1 MKLKI
6 IFIIL
11 FTSLYSNITAQT
23 GKISGLIIDAE
34 TYKPLSNVE
43 IIVNNTSFKSKTN
56 DKGEFII
63 NNISEG
69 NYELVIYKENFKV
82 IKKLITLKNNQ
93 LKFDLIMEDN
103 IINLPELLI
112 ESFSLINGEIGKREI
127 IGSAHNISTKELTK
141 FNYTNIHEILSK
153 IPGINLQEE
162 DGYGLRPN
170 IGLRGTGLERSS
182 KITIMEDG
190 ILMAPAPYS
199 SPSAYYF
206 PTIGRMN
213 SIEILKGS
221 SQIKFGPLTTGGAI
235 NFISTPIPEK
245 LKGSVKLIGGTDNF
259 RNFHGHIGTSHKNLG
274 IMIEG
279 FNYGSN
285 GFKKLEN
292 NENTGFDK
300 KDYNLKIK
308 YKSNNTSSV
317 YHETILAIGETKEN
331 SNETYLGLSDE
342 DFNKNP
348 YLRYQ
353 GSQIDNMKAEQERIS
368 IKNYLEFN
376 NGLNI
381 STSIYKNNFQRNW
394 YKLQSVIDNNG
405 NKFGISSLFKDDA
418 NEAFSIVKGTID
430 SNDNS
435 LIVRANN
442 RSYLSK
448 GIQSVINKSFQN
460 NNTTHH
466 LSLSARYHYDEM
478 DRFQWEDKYQML
490 NGIMHL
496 NKKGIPGSNS
506 NRIQYS
512 KALASYINYK
522 IEMAKL
528 ILNLGLRHEHI
539 KGHRD
544 DYGKSDAER
553 KGTDLSS
560 RENIINSLIPGI
572 GLLYKINPSSNA
584 FLGIHKG
591 FSPPGDKPETNPEK
605 SINYEVGFK
614 TKSIKLESEIV
625 GYISDYSNLLGSDLA
640 ATGGSGTDEL
650 YNAGKA
656 IVKGIEISVNYNLSN
671 NSDKLQLPIYINYT
685 LTDATF
691 KENFK
696 SSFDAWGG
704 EIINGYKIPYISKHQ
719 FNLGFNI
726 KNNSLSF
733 DINYS
738 FKSDVRTK
746 PGIEM
751 NNIKEL
757 IKGFGVI
764 NTALNYNIN
773 KNISFHLAAKNI
785 TNKVYSVSRR
795 PAGLR
800 PGLPRTFTA
809 GIKCDF

>member
-6 IFIIL
+6 IFIVL
-11 FTSLYSNITAQT
+11 FAVVTSNITAQT

-63 NNISEG
+63 NNINEG
-69 NYELVIYKENFKV
+69 NYELVIYKENFKM

-127 IGSAHNISTKELTK
+127 VGSAHNISAKELTK

-381 STSIYKNNFQRNW
+381 STSIYKE
-394 YKLQSVIDNNG
+394 I
-405 NKFGISSLFKDDA
+405 GI
-418 NEAFSIVKGTID
+418 
-430 SNDNS
+430 
-435 LIVRANN
+435 
-442 RSYLSK
+442 
-448 GIQSVINKSFQN
+448 
-460 NNTTHH
+460 
-466 LSLSARYHYDEM
+466 
-478 DRFQWEDKYQML
+478 
-490 NGIMHL
+490 
-496 NKKGIPGSNS
+496 
-506 NRIQYS
+506 
-512 KALASYINYK
+512 
-522 IEMAKL
+522 
-528 ILNLGLRHEHI
+528 
-539 KGHRD
+539 
-544 DYGKSDAER
+544 
-553 KGTDLSS
+553 
-560 RENIINSLIPGI
+560 
-572 GLLYKINPSSNA
+572 
-584 FLGIHKG
+584 
-591 FSPPGDKPETNPEK
+591 
-605 SINYEVGFK
+605 
-614 TKSIKLESEIV
+614 
-625 GYISDYSNLLGSDLA
+625 
-640 ATGGSGTDEL
+640 
-650 YNAGKA
+650 
-656 IVKGIEISVNYNLSN
+656 
-671 NSDKLQLPIYINYT
+671 
-685 LTDATF
+685 
-691 KENFK
+691 NFK
-696 SSFDAWGG
+696 V
-704 EIINGYKIPYISKHQ
+704 
-719 FNLGFNI
+719 L
-726 KNNSLSF
+726 
-733 DINYS
+733 
-738 FKSDVRTK
+738 
-746 PGIEM
+746 
-751 NNIKEL
+751 
-757 IKGFGVI
+757 
-764 NTALNYNIN
+764 
-773 KNISFHLAAKNI
+773 
-785 TNKVYSVSRR
+785 
-795 PAGLR
+795 
-800 PGLPRTFTA
+800 
-809 GIKCDF
+809 

>member
-1 MKLKI
+1 MRKKTI
-6 IFIIL
+6 IIL
-11 FTSLYSNITAQT
+11 LLTMFYFNLIAQQ
-23 GKISGLIIDAE
+23 GKISGLIINAE

-43 IIVNNTSFKSKTN
+43 IIINNTPFKVKTN
-56 DKGEFII
+56 DKGKFII
-63 NNISEG
+63 DNINDGS
-69 NYELVIYKENFKV
+69 YELVIYKENFKV
-82 IKKLITLKNNQ
+82 IKKLITISNNQ

-112 ESFSLINGEIGKREI
+112 ESFSLINGEIGKSKI
-127 IGSAHNISTKELTK
+127 VGSAHNISKKELLK
-141 FNYTNIHEILSK
+141 FNYTNIHEVLSK
-153 IPGINLQEE
+153 VPGVNLQEE

-245 LKGSVKLIGGTDNF
+245 LNGSIKLIGGSNNF
-259 RNFHGHIGTSHKNLG
+259 RNFHGHVGTSHNNLG
-274 IMIEG
+274 VMIEG
-279 FNYGSN
+279 FNYGSS
-285 GFKKLEN
+285 GYKKLGN

-308 YKSNNTSSV
+308 YKSDNISNI
-317 YHETILAIGETKEN
+317 YHETILSLGETKEN

-342 DFNKNP
+342 DFIQNP

-353 GSQIDNMKAEQERIS
+353 GSQIDNMKAEQKRIS

-394 YKLQSVIDNNG
+394 YKLQSVVDNNG
-405 NKFGISSLFKDDA
+405 NKFSISSLFSNDA
-418 NEAFSIVKGTID
+418 SEAFNIVKGII
-430 SNDNS
+430 NS
-435 LIVRANN
+435 KEEGLIVRANN
-442 RSYLSK
+442 RTYLSK
-448 GIQSVINKSFQN
+448 GIQSVINKSFQKN
-460 NNTTHH
+460 NIKHQI
-466 LSLSARYHYDEM
+466 SLSSRYHYDEM
-478 DRFQWEDKYQML
+478 DRFQWEDKYQIL

-496 NKKGIPGSNS
+496 NKKGTPGSNS

-522 IEMAKL
+522 IEITEL

-544 DYGKSDAER
+544 DYGKSDVER
-553 KGTDLSS
+553 LGTNLSS
-560 RENIINSLIPGI
+560 RKNTINSLIPGF
-572 GLLYKINPSSNA
+572 GLLYKINRSSST
-584 FLGIHKG
+584 FIGIHKG

-605 SINYEVGFK
+605 SLNYEIGFR
-614 TKSIKLESEIV
+614 TKSINLNGEIV

-640 ATGGSGTDEL
+640 ATGGSGTNEL

-656 IVKGIEISVNYNLSN
+656 IVKGIEISINYNLSS
-671 NSDKLQLPIYINYT
+671 SDKLQIPIYINYT

-691 KENFK
+691 KENFE

-704 EIINGYKIPYISKHQ
+704 EIMKGYKIPYISKHQ
-719 FNLGFNI
+719 LNLGINLKSNNI
-726 KNNSLSF
+726 SF
-733 DINYS
+733 DVNYS
-738 FKSDVRTK
+738 FKSNLRTK

-757 IKGFGVI
+757 IKSFGII

-773 KNISFHLAAKNI
+773 NNISFHLAIRNL
-785 TNKVYSVSRR
+785 TNNVYSVSRR

-800 PGLPRTFTA
+800 PGLPRTFTG
-809 GIKCDF
+809 GIKFDF

>member
-6 IFIIL
+6 IFIVL
-11 FTSLYSNITAQT
+11 FAVVTSNITAQT

-43 IIVNNTSFKSKTN
+43 IIINNTSLKSKTN
-56 DKGEFII
+56 NKGEFII

-69 NYELVIYKENFKV
+69 NYELVIYKENFKM

-127 IGSAHNISTKELTK
+127 VGSAHNISSKELTK

-308 YKSNNTSSV
+308 YKSNNTSSI
-317 YHETILAIGETKEN
+317 YHETILSIGETKEN

-394 YKLQSVIDNNG
+394 YKLQNVIDNSG
-405 NKFGISSLFKDDA
+405 NKFGISSLFADDA
-418 NEAFSIVKGTID
+418 TEAFSIVKGTID

-442 RSYLSK
+442 RAYLSK
-448 GIQSVINKSFQN
+448 GVQSVINKSFQN

-478 DRFQWEDKYQML
+478 DRFQWEDKYQIL

-496 NKKGIPGSNS
+496 KKKGTPGSNS

-512 KALASYINYK
+512 KALASYISYK

-528 ILNLGLRHEHI
+528 ILNLGLRYEHI

-553 KGTDLSS
+553 KGTNLSS
-560 RENIINSLIPGI
+560 RENIINSLIPGF
-572 GLLYKINPSSNA
+572 GLLYKINSSSNA

-591 FSPPGDKPETNPEK
+591 FSPSGDKPETNPEK
-605 SINYEVGFK
+605 SINYEVGFR
-614 TKSIKLESEIV
+614 TKSIRLEGEVV
-625 GYISDYSNLLGSDLA
+625 GYVSDYSNLLGSDLA
-640 ATGGSGTDEL
+640 ATGGSGTNEL

-671 NSDKLQLPIYINYT
+671 SDKLQIPIYINYT

-696 SSFDAWGG
+696 SSFDSWGG
-704 EIINGYKIPYISKHQ
+704 EIMNGYKIPYISKHQ

-726 KNNSLSF
+726 KNNSLNF

-773 KNISFHLAAKNI
+773 KNISFHLATKNI

>member
-6 IFIIL
+6 IFIVL
-11 FTSLYSNITAQT
+11 FAVVTSNITAQT
-23 GKISGLIIDAE
+23 GKIYGLIIDAAP
-34 TYKPLSNVE
+34 YKTLSNVE

-69 NYELVIYKENFKV
+69 NYELVIYKENFKM

-127 IGSAHNISTKELTK
+127 VGSAHNISAKELTK

-405 NKFGISSLFKDDA
+405 NKFGISSLFADDA
-418 NEAFSIVKGTID
+418 TEAFTIVKGTID
-430 SNDNS
+430 SNEEG

-442 RSYLSK
+442 RTYLSK

-560 RENIINSLIPGI
+560 RENIINSLIPGF
-572 GLLYKINPSSNA
+572 GLLYKINPSSNT

-591 FSPPGDKPETNPEK
+591 FYPPGDKPETNTEK
-605 SINYEVGFK
+605 SINYEIGFK
-614 TKSIKLESEIV
+614 TKSINLEGEIV
-625 GYISDYSNLLGSDLA
+625 VYISDYSNLLGSDLA
-640 ATGGSGTDEL
+640 ATGGSGTNEL

-671 NSDKLQLPIYINYT
+671 TDKLQIPIYINYT

-691 KENFK
+691 KENFI
-696 SSFDAWGG
+696 SSFYAWGG
-704 EIINGYKIPYISKHQ
+704 EIMNGYKIPYISKHQ

-726 KNNSLSF
+726 KNNNLSF
-733 DINYS
+733 DANYS

-751 NNIKEL
+751 NNTKEL

-764 NTALNYNIN
+764 NTALNYNVN

>member
-1 MKLKI
+1 MNLKI
-6 IFIIL
+6 IFIIIL
-11 FTSLYSNITAQT
+11 TAFCFNVSAQT

-34 TYKPLSNVE
+34 TYKPVSNIDVR
-43 IIVNNTSFKSKTN
+43 INNTSLKTKTN
-56 DKGEFII
+56 DKGEFMI
-63 NNISEG
+63 NNISKG
-69 NYELVIYKENFKV
+69 SYELVIYKENFKV
-82 IKKLITLKNNQ
+82 IKKFITLNNNQ
-93 LKFDLIMEDN
+93 IKFDLIMEDN

-112 ESFSLINGEIGKREI
+112 ESFSLINGEVGKRET
-127 IGSAHNISTKELTK
+127 IGSAHNISAKELEK

-153 IPGINLQEE
+153 IPGINFQEE

-199 SPSAYYF
+199 APSAYYF
-206 PTIGRMN
+206 PTVGRMN
-213 SIEILKGS
+213 SVEILKGS

-245 LKGSVKLIGGTDNF
+245 LKGSVKLIGGTNNF

-292 NENTGFDK
+292 NKNTGFDK

-308 YKSNNTSSV
+308 YKSNNNSSI
-317 YHETILAIGETKEN
+317 YHETIITIGETNEN

-353 GSQIDNMKAEQERIS
+353 GSQVDNMKAEQERIS

-394 YKLQSVIDNNG
+394 YKLQSVIDNSG
-405 NKFGISSLFKDDA
+405 NKFGISSLFTDA
-418 NEAFSIVKGTID
+418 ATEAFNIIKGTID
-430 SNDNS
+430 SNEES

-442 RSYLSK
+442 RTYLSK
-448 GIQSVINKSFQN
+448 GIQSVINNSFQN
-460 NNTTHH
+460 NNIKHH
-466 LSLSARYHYDEM
+466 LSLSVRYHYDEM
-478 DRFQWEDKYQML
+478 DRFQWEDKYQIL
-490 NGIMHL
+490 NGIMLL
-496 NKKGIPGSNS
+496 NNVGTPGSNS

-522 IEMAKL
+522 IEIKKL
-528 ILNLGLRHEHI
+528 ILNLGLRNEHI
-539 KGHRD
+539 KGRRD
-544 DYGKSDAER
+544 DYGKSDFDR

-560 RENIINSLIPGI
+560 RENVINSLIPGF
-572 GLLYKINPSSNA
+572 GLLYKINSSSNT
-584 FLGIHKG
+584 FVGIHKG

-605 SINYEVGFK
+605 SINYEVGFRK
-614 TKSIKLESEIV
+614 KSIRLEGEIV
-625 GYISDYSNLLGSDLA
+625 GYVSNYSNLLGSDLA
-640 ATGGSGTDEL
+640 AIGGSGTNEL

-656 IVKGIEISVNYNLSN
+656 IVKGVEISVSYNLS
-671 NSDKLQLPIYINYT
+671 NSDKLQIPIHFNYT
-685 LTDATF
+685 FTDAIF
-691 KENFK
+691 KEDFK

-704 EIINGYKIPYISKHQ
+704 EIIKGYKLPYISKHQ
-719 FNLGFNI
+719 INLGLNV
-726 KNNSLSF
+726 KNNNLSF
-733 DINYS
+733 DLNYS
-738 FKSDVRTK
+738 FKSDVRTT

-751 NNIKEL
+751 SNITEL

-764 NTALNYNIN
+764 NTALNYKIN
-773 KNISFHLAAKNI
+773 EKIKFHLAIRNI
-785 TNKVYSVSRR
+785 TNNIYSVARR

-800 PGLPRTFTA
+800 PGLPRTFNA
-809 GIKCDF
+809 GVGFDF

>member
-1 MKLKI
+1 MRKKTI
-6 IFIIL
+6 IIL
-11 FTSLYSNITAQT
+11 LLTMFYFNLIAQQ
-23 GKISGLIIDAE
+23 GKISGLIINAE

-43 IIVNNTSFKSKTN
+43 IIINNTPFKVKTN
-56 DKGEFII
+56 YKGKFII
-63 NNISEG
+63 DNINDGS
-69 NYELVIYKENFKV
+69 YELVIYKENFKV
-82 IKKLITLKNNQ
+82 IKKLITINNNQ

-112 ESFSLINGEIGKREI
+112 ESFSLINGEIGKSKI
-127 IGSAHNISTKELTK
+127 VGSAHNISKKELLK
-141 FNYTNIHEILSK
+141 FNYTNIHEVLSK
-153 IPGINLQEE
+153 VPGVNLQEE

-245 LKGSVKLIGGTDNF
+245 LNGSIKLIGGSNNF
-259 RNFHGHIGTSHKNLG
+259 RNFHGHVGTSHNNLG
-274 IMIEG
+274 FMIEG
-279 FNYGSN
+279 FNYGSS
-285 GFKKLEN
+285 GYKKLGN

-308 YKSNNTSSV
+308 YKSDNISNI
-317 YHETILAIGETKEN
+317 YHETILSLGETKEN

-342 DFNKNP
+342 DFIQNP
-348 YLRYQ
+348 YLRYP
-353 GSQIDNMKAEQERIS
+353 GSQIDNMKAEQKRIS

-394 YKLQSVIDNNG
+394 YKLQSVVDNNG
-405 NKFGISSLFKDDA
+405 NKFSISSLFSNDPS
-418 NEAFSIVKGTID
+418 EAFNIAKGIID
-430 SNDNS
+430 SKEEG

-442 RSYLSK
+442 RTYLSK
-448 GIQSVINKSFQN
+448 GIQSVINKSFQKN
-460 NNTTHH
+460 NIKHQI
-466 LSLSARYHYDEM
+466 SLSSRYHYDEM
-478 DRFQWEDKYQML
+478 DRFQWEDKYQIL

-496 NKKGIPGSNS
+496 NKKGTPGSNS

-522 IEMAKL
+522 IEITEL

-544 DYGKSDAER
+544 DYGKSDVER
-553 KGTDLSS
+553 LGTNLSS
-560 RENIINSLIPGI
+560 RKNTINSLIPGF
-572 GLLYKINPSSNA
+572 GLLYKINRSSST
-584 FLGIHKG
+584 FIGIHKG

-605 SINYEVGFK
+605 SLNYEIGFR
-614 TKSIKLESEIV
+614 TKSIKLNGEIV

-640 ATGGSGTDEL
+640 ATGGSGTNEL

-656 IVKGIEISVNYNLSN
+656 IVKGIEISINYNLSS
-671 NSDKLQLPIYINYT
+671 SDKLQIPIYINYT

-691 KENFK
+691 KENFE

-704 EIINGYKIPYISKHQ
+704 EIMKGYKIPYISKHQ
-719 FNLGFNI
+719 LNLGINLKSNNI
-726 KNNSLSF
+726 SF
-733 DINYS
+733 DVNYS
-738 FKSDVRTK
+738 FKSNLRTK

-757 IKGFGVI
+757 IKSFGII

-773 KNISFHLAAKNI
+773 NIISFHLAIRNL
-785 TNKVYSVSRR
+785 TNNVYSASRR

-800 PGLPRTFTA
+800 PGLPRTFTG
-809 GIKCDF
+809 GIKFDF

>member
-1 MKLKI
+1 MRLKI
-6 IFIIL
+6 IFIVF

-34 TYKPLSNVE
+34 TYKPLNDVE
-43 IIVNNTSFKSKTN
+43 IIIQNTSFKSKTN
-56 DKGEFII
+56 NKGAFII
-63 NNISEG
+63 NNINEG
-69 NYELVIYKENFKV
+69 SYELVIYKENFKV

-127 IGSAHNISTKELTK
+127 VGSAHNISAKELTK

-308 YKSNNTSSV
+308 YKSHNTSSI
-317 YHETILAIGETKEN
+317 YHETILSIGETKEN

-353 GSQIDNMKAEQERIS
+353 GSQIDNMKAKQERIS

-405 NKFGISSLFKDDA
+405 NKFGVSSLFKDDA
-418 NEAFSIVKGTID
+418 DEAFSIVKGTID

-460 NNTTHH
+460 KNIRHN

-478 DRFQWEDKYQML
+478 DRFQWEDKYQIL
-490 NGIMHL
+490 NGIMYL
-496 NKKGIPGSNS
+496 NKKGTPGSNS

-522 IEMAKL
+522 IEMTKL
-528 ILNLGLRHEHI
+528 ILNIGLRHEHI
-539 KGHRD
+539 QSHRD

-553 KGTDLSS
+553 KGINLSS
-560 RENIINSLIPGI
+560 RENIINSLIPGF
-572 GLLYKINPSSNA
+572 GLLYKINPSSNT
-584 FLGIHKG
+584 FLGIH
-591 FSPPGDKPETNPEK
+591 
-605 SINYEVGFK
+605 
-614 TKSIKLESEIV
+614 
-625 GYISDYSNLLGSDLA
+625 
-640 ATGGSGTDEL
+640 
-650 YNAGKA
+650 
-656 IVKGIEISVNYNLSN
+656 
-671 NSDKLQLPIYINYT
+671 
-685 LTDATF
+685 
-691 KENFK
+691 
-696 SSFDAWGG
+696 
-704 EIINGYKIPYISKHQ
+704 
-719 FNLGFNI
+719 
-726 KNNSLSF
+726 
-733 DINYS
+733 
-738 FKSDVRTK
+738 
-746 PGIEM
+746 
-751 NNIKEL
+751 
-757 IKGFGVI
+757 
-764 NTALNYNIN
+764 
-773 KNISFHLAAKNI
+773 
-785 TNKVYSVSRR
+785 
-795 PAGLR
+795 
-800 PGLPRTFTA
+800 
-809 GIKCDF
+809 

>member
-6 IFIIL
+6 IFIVL
-11 FTSLYSNITAQT
+11 FAVVTSNITAQT

-43 IIVNNTSFKSKTN
+43 IIINNTSLKSKTN
-56 DKGEFII
+56 NKGEFII

-69 NYELVIYKENFKV
+69 SYELVIYKENFKM

-127 IGSAHNISTKELTK
+127 VGSAHNISSKELTK

-259 RNFHGHIGTSHKNLG
+259 RNFHGHIGTSYKNLG

-308 YKSNNTSSV
+308 YKSNNTSSI
-317 YHETILAIGETKEN
+317 YHETILSIGETKEN

-394 YKLQSVIDNNG
+394 YKLQNVIDNSG
-405 NKFGISSLFKDDA
+405 NKFGISSLFADDA
-418 NEAFSIVKGTID
+418 TEAFSIVKGTID

-442 RSYLSK
+442 RAYLSK
-448 GIQSVINKSFQN
+448 GVQSVINKSFQN

-478 DRFQWEDKYQML
+478 DRFQWEDKYQIL

-496 NKKGIPGSNS
+496 KKKGTPGSNS

-512 KALASYINYK
+512 KALASYISYK

-528 ILNLGLRHEHI
+528 ILNLGLRYEHI

-553 KGTDLSS
+553 KGTNLSS
-560 RENIINSLIPGI
+560 RENIINSLIPGF
-572 GLLYKINPSSNA
+572 GLLYKINSSSNA

-591 FSPPGDKPETNPEK
+591 FSPSGDKPETNPEK
-605 SINYEVGFK
+605 SINYEVGFR
-614 TKSIKLESEIV
+614 TKSIRLEGEVV
-625 GYISDYSNLLGSDLA
+625 GYVSDYSNLLGSDLA
-640 ATGGSGTDEL
+640 ATGGSGTNEL

-671 NSDKLQLPIYINYT
+671 SDKLQIPIYINYT

-696 SSFDAWGG
+696 SSFDSWGG
-704 EIINGYKIPYISKHQ
+704 EIMNGYKIPYISKHQ

-733 DINYS
+733 DVNYS
-738 FKSDVRTK
+738 FKSNVRTK

-773 KNISFHLAAKNI
+773 KNISFHLATKNI

>member
-1 MKLKI
+1 MRKKTI
-6 IFIIL
+6 IIL
-11 FTSLYSNITAQT
+11 LLTMFYFNLIAQQ
-23 GKISGLIIDAE
+23 GKISGLIINAE

-43 IIVNNTSFKSKTN
+43 IIINNTPFKVKTN
-56 DKGEFII
+56 DKGKFII
-63 NNISEG
+63 DNINDGS
-69 NYELVIYKENFKV
+69 YELVIYKENFKV
-82 IKKLITLKNNQ
+82 IKKLITISNNQ

-112 ESFSLINGEIGKREI
+112 ESFSLINGEIGKSKI
-127 IGSAHNISTKELTK
+127 VGSAHNISKKELLK
-141 FNYTNIHEILSK
+141 FNYTNIHEVLSK
-153 IPGINLQEE
+153 VPGVNLQEE

-245 LKGSVKLIGGTDNF
+245 LNGSIKLIGGSNNF
-259 RNFHGHIGTSHKNLG
+259 RNFHGHVGTSHNNLG
-274 IMIEG
+274 VMIEG
-279 FNYGSN
+279 FNYGSS
-285 GFKKLEN
+285 GYKKLGN

-308 YKSNNTSSV
+308 YKSDNISKI
-317 YHETILAIGETKEN
+317 YHETILSLGETKEN

-342 DFNKNP
+342 DFIQNP

-353 GSQIDNMKAEQERIS
+353 GSQIDNMKAEQKRIS

-394 YKLQSVIDNNG
+394 YKLQSVVDNNG
-405 NKFGISSLFKDDA
+405 NKFSISSLFSNDA
-418 NEAFSIVKGTID
+418 SEAFNIVKGII
-430 SNDNS
+430 NS
-435 LIVRANN
+435 KEEGLIVRANN
-442 RSYLSK
+442 RTYLSK
-448 GIQSVINKSFQN
+448 GIQSVINKSFQKN
-460 NNTTHH
+460 NIKHQI
-466 LSLSARYHYDEM
+466 SLSTRYHYDEM
-478 DRFQWEDKYQML
+478 DRFQWEDKYQIL

-496 NKKGIPGSNS
+496 NKKGTPGSNS

-522 IEMAKL
+522 IEITEL

-544 DYGKSDAER
+544 DYGKSDVER
-553 KGTDLSS
+553 LGTNLSS
-560 RENIINSLIPGI
+560 RKNTINSLIPGF
-572 GLLYKINPSSNA
+572 GLLYKINRSSST
-584 FLGIHKG
+584 FIGIHKG

-605 SINYEVGFK
+605 SLNYEIGFR
-614 TKSIKLESEIV
+614 TKSINLNGEIV

-640 ATGGSGTDEL
+640 ATGGSGTNEL

-656 IVKGIEISVNYNLSN
+656 IVKGIEISINYNLSS
-671 NSDKLQLPIYINYT
+671 SDKLQIPIYINYT

-691 KENFK
+691 KENFE

-704 EIINGYKIPYISKHQ
+704 EIMKGYKIPYISKHQ
-719 FNLGFNI
+719 LNLGINLKSNNI
-726 KNNSLSF
+726 SF
-733 DINYS
+733 DVNYS
-738 FKSDVRTK
+738 FKSNLRTK

-757 IKGFGVI
+757 IKSFGII

-773 KNISFHLAAKNI
+773 NNISFHLAIRNL
-785 TNKVYSVSRR
+785 TNNVYSVSRR

-800 PGLPRTFTA
+800 PGLPRTFTG
-809 GIKCDF
+809 GIKFDF

>member
-1 MKLKI
+1 MRKKTI
-6 IFIIL
+6 IIL
-11 FTSLYSNITAQT
+11 LLTMFYFNLIAQQ
-23 GKISGLIIDAE
+23 GKISGLIINAE

-43 IIVNNTSFKSKTN
+43 IIINNTPFKVKTN
-56 DKGEFII
+56 DKGKFII
-63 NNISEG
+63 DNINDGS
-69 NYELVIYKENFKV
+69 YELVIYKENFKV
-82 IKKLITLKNNQ
+82 IKKLITISNNQ

-112 ESFSLINGEIGKREI
+112 ESFSLINGEIGKSKI
-127 IGSAHNISTKELTK
+127 VGSAHNISKKELLK
-141 FNYTNIHEILSK
+141 FNYTNIHEVLSK
-153 IPGINLQEE
+153 VPGVNLQEE

-206 PTIGRMN
+206 PTIRRMN

-245 LKGSVKLIGGTDNF
+245 LNGSIKLIGGSNNF
-259 RNFHGHIGTSHKNLG
+259 RNFHGHVGTSHNNLG
-274 IMIEG
+274 VMIEG
-279 FNYGSN
+279 FNYGSS
-285 GFKKLEN
+285 GYKKLGN

-308 YKSNNTSSV
+308 YKSDNISKI
-317 YHETILAIGETKEN
+317 YHETILSLGETKEN

-342 DFNKNP
+342 DFIQNP

-353 GSQIDNMKAEQERIS
+353 GSQIDNMKAEQKRIS

-394 YKLQSVIDNNG
+394 YKLQSVVDNNG
-405 NKFGISSLFKDDA
+405 NKFSISSLFSNDA
-418 NEAFSIVKGTID
+418 SEAFNIVKGII
-430 SNDNS
+430 NS
-435 LIVRANN
+435 KEEGLIVRANN
-442 RSYLSK
+442 RTYLSK
-448 GIQSVINKSFQN
+448 GIQSVINKSFQKN
-460 NNTTHH
+460 NIKHQI
-466 LSLSARYHYDEM
+466 SLSSRYHYDEM
-478 DRFQWEDKYQML
+478 DRFQWEDKYQIL

-496 NKKGIPGSNS
+496 NKKGTPGSNS

-522 IEMAKL
+522 IEITEL

-544 DYGKSDAER
+544 DYGKSDVER
-553 KGTDLSS
+553 LGTNLSS
-560 RENIINSLIPGI
+560 RKNTINSLIPGF
-572 GLLYKINPSSNA
+572 GLLYKINRSSST
-584 FLGIHKG
+584 FIGIHKG

-605 SINYEVGFK
+605 SLNYEIGFR
-614 TKSIKLESEIV
+614 TKSINLNGEIV

-640 ATGGSGTDEL
+640 ATGGSGTNEL

-656 IVKGIEISVNYNLSN
+656 IVKGIEISINYNLSS
-671 NSDKLQLPIYINYT
+671 SDKLQIPIYINYT

-691 KENFK
+691 KENFE

-704 EIINGYKIPYISKHQ
+704 EIMKGYKIPYISKHQ
-719 FNLGFNI
+719 LNLGINLKSNNI
-726 KNNSLSF
+726 SF
-733 DINYS
+733 DVNYS
-738 FKSDVRTK
+738 FKSNLRTK

-757 IKGFGVI
+757 IKSFGII

-773 KNISFHLAAKNI
+773 NNISFHLAIRNL
-785 TNKVYSVSRR
+785 TNNVYSVSRR

-800 PGLPRTFTA
+800 PGLPRTFTG
-809 GIKCDF
+809 GIKFDF